1 VDRNVAIKKKA
12 QQLVQKGQIDAALVE
27 FEKLFAQGDKDP
39 YDFIV
44 VADILAKRGS
54 MMESVRRYRQAV
66 DEYTKAELFKNA
78 IAVCKKIL
86 RISKEDLLIHRTLG
100 ELYAKEGLY
109 SDAII
114 HYLEFAEGSIRRQEH
129 EPALDVIET
138 ELSLSPDN
146 TELSEKYV
154 EIAMRADQPE
164 RGGRELYR
172 RAERVARAGRS
183 TEAAELRERAST
195 LAPNIQDSAG
205 GDEAAG
211 RKPLQDAG
219 FSARGAGAGHAA
231 PKAKVGGPRT
241 EGGEL
246 SLDSM
251 VEAGEGEDAQAPEPG
266 VLRFDAGRSEE
277 ESAAAVEAEDEAEEE
292 AEEEEAL
299 EEEHISAAA
308 RTADAVGTHAELA
321 SEYLSSGNREMAA
334 EEFWKAAELAFFR
347 GDLPRVRTLLSSL
360 LTAIPGHEAAL
371 RRLVDITAQAEDHP
385 AEAKARF
392 DLAEVYLAHEEWPLA
407 RAEYMRVLE
416 LNPSNDRARARV
428 QRLDSLNGDVGV
440 DLDSIDAPKPSS
452 SVRVRDDQPQDM
464 DNLVDLEE
472 IIDEFK
478 AGVSN
483 TISGEDH
490 ESHYDLGMAY
500 MEMGLHDEAI
510 EEFQVAS
517 KGGPMEL
524 KCLEMIALCY
534 LEKNEPAAAA
544 RELDRALQLP
554 GHGPEETI
562 SIRYNLGLANERLGN
577 LDRALQ
583 HFEEVYLLNVDF
595 LKVASKVRE
604 VKAKLAGAK
613 GEA

>member
-1 VDRNVAIKKKA
+1 VDRNIAIKKKA
-12 QQLVQKGQIDAALVE
+12 QQLVQKGQIDAALAE

-138 ELSLSPDN
+138 VLSLSPDN

-154 EIAMRADQPE
+154 EIAMRADLPE

-183 TEAAELRERAST
+183 TEAAELRDRAST
-195 LAPNIQDSAG
+195 LAPNLPDAG
-205 GDEAAG
+205 GDEKAG
-211 RKPLQDAG
+211 RAPLQDAG
-219 FSARGAGAGHAA
+219 FSARGAGAGDAA
-231 PKAKVGGPRT
+231 PPRARAGGPRT

-246 SLDSM
+246 DLDSI
-251 VEAGEGEDAQAPEPG
+251 VVPGEGEDAQAPEPG
-266 VLRFDAGRSEE
+266 VLHFGAGRSEE
-277 ESAAAVEAEDEAEEE
+277 ESEAMAEAEAETEDGEE
-292 AEEEEAL
+292 AFEEDPVSAV
-299 EEEHISAAA
+299 SAAGGA
-308 RTADAVGTHAELA
+308 ADAVATHAELA

-440 DLDSIDAPKPSS
+440 DLDSIDAPKPSA

-478 AGVSN
+478 AGISN

-510 EEFQVAS
+510 DEFQVAS

-604 VKAKLAGAK
+604 VKARLAGAQ

>member
-1 VDRNVAIKKKA
+1 MDRNTAIKKKA
-12 QQLVQKGQIDAALVE
+12 QQLIQKGQVDAALAE
-27 FEKLFAQGDKDP
+27 FDKLFAQGDKDP

-44 VADILAKRGS
+44 VADLLAKRGAMS
-54 MMESVRRYRQAV
+54 EAVRRYRQAV

-86 RISKEDLLIHRTLG
+86 RISKEDLQIHRTLG
-100 ELYAKEGLY
+100 SLYAKEGLY
-109 SDAII
+109 SDAVL
-114 HYLEFAEGSIRRQEH
+114 HFLEFAEGSIRRMDFAA
-129 EPALDVIET
+129 ALDVIET
-138 ELSLSPDN
+138 VLGITPEN
-146 TELSEKYV
+146 HELSEKFV
-154 EIAMRADQPE
+154 EIAVRADQPE
-164 RGGRELYR
+164 RGGKELLR
-172 RAERVARAGRS
+172 RAGRLAREGKR

-195 LAPNIQDSAG
+195 LAPGVSPESES
-205 GDEAAG
+205 EAAADVG
-211 RKPLQDAG
+211 FGDAAA
-219 FSARGAGAGHAA
+219 SAVKEPPPRR
-231 PKAKVGGPRT
+231 GGPST
-241 EGGEL
+241 EGGEID
-246 SLDSM
+246 LDSIA
-251 VEAGEGEDAQAPEPG
+251 VPGDGEEARVPEPG
-266 VLRFDAGRSEE
+266 VVSFISGAEPAPEPARP
-277 ESAAAVEAEDEAEEE
+277 AAAE
-292 AEEEEAL
+292 
-299 EEEHISAAA
+299 S
-308 RTADAVGTHAELA
+308 RDAVATHAELGAGHLA
-321 SEYLSSGNREMAA
+321 SGDRELAA

-347 GDLPRVRTLLSSL
+347 GDLTRVRTLLTSL
-360 LTAIPGHEAAL
+360 LTAVPGHEAAL
-371 RRLVDITAQAEDHP
+371 RRLVDITSQAEDGP

-392 DLAEVYLAHEEWPLA
+392 DLAEVYLAHEEYPLA

-416 LNPSNDRARARV
+416 LNPGNDRARARV
-428 QRLDSLNGDVGV
+428 QRIDAMNGDGPSGV
-440 DLDSIDAPKPSS
+440 DLDTLEAPRPSA
-452 SVRVRDDQPQDM
+452 SVRVRDDEPQNA

-510 EEFQVAS
+510 QEFEIAS

-544 RELDRALQLP
+544 RELDKALQLP

-595 LKVASKVRE
+595 LKVATKVRE
-604 VKAKLAGAK
+604 VKARLQAA
-613 GEA
+613 EDQS

>member
-1 VDRNVAIKKKA
+1 MDRNIAIKKKA
-12 QQLVQKGQIDAALVE
+12 QQLVQKGQIDAALAE

-54 MMESVRRYRQAV
+54 MMEAVRRYRQAV
-66 DEYTKAELFKNA
+66 EEYTKAELFKNA

-129 EPALDVIET
+129 ESALDVIET
-138 ELSLSPDN
+138 VLSLSPDN

-172 RAERVARAGRS
+172 RAERVARAGKS
-183 TEAAELRERAST
+183 TEAAELRDRAST
-195 LAPNIQDSAG
+195 LAPGLQDSGG
-205 GDEAAG
+205 GDDAPA

-219 FSARGAGAGHAA
+219 FSARGAGAGGAA
-231 PKAKVGGPRT
+231 PKGRAGGPRT

-246 SLDSM
+246 DLDSM
-251 VEAGEGEDAQAPEPG
+251 VEPGEGEKAQAPEPG

-277 ESAAAVEAEDEAEEE
+277 ETEQVEAEVEAFEEERVSAAAE
-292 AEEEEAL
+292 
-299 EEEHISAAA
+299 
-308 RTADAVGTHAELA
+308 TADAVATHAELA
-321 SEYLSSGNREMAA
+321 SEYLSAGNREMAA

-440 DLDSIDAPKPSS
+440 DLDSIDAPKPSA

-478 AGVSN
+478 AGISN

-534 LEKNEPAAAA
+534 LEKDEPAAAA
-544 RELDRALQLP
+544 RELDKALQLP

-595 LKVASKVRE
+595 LKVATKVRE
-604 VKAKLAGAK
+604 VKARLAGAQ

>member
-1 VDRNVAIKKKA
+1 MDRNIAIKKKA

-66 DEYTKAELFKNA
+66 EEYTKAELFKNA

-138 ELSLSPDN
+138 VLSLSPDN
-146 TELSEKYV
+146 TELSEKFV

-172 RAERVARAGRS
+172 RAERVARAGKS
-183 TEAAELRERAST
+183 AEAAELRDRAST
-195 LAPNIQDSAG
+195 LAPGLQDSGG
-205 GDEAAG
+205 GDEAPG

-219 FSARGAGAGHAA
+219 FSARGAGGAGHATA
-231 PKAKVGGPRT
+231 KGKVGGPRT

-246 SLDSM
+246 DLDSM
-251 VEAGEGEDAQAPEPG
+251 VEPGEGEDAQAPEPG

-277 ESAAAVEAEDEAEEE
+277 ETEQVEAEVEEEAFEEERVSAAAE
-292 AEEEEAL
+292 
-299 EEEHISAAA
+299 
-308 RTADAVGTHAELA
+308 TADAVATHAELA
-321 SEYLSSGNREMAA
+321 SEYLSAGNREMAA

-347 GDLPRVRTLLSSL
+347 GDLPRVRMLLSSL

-440 DLDSIDAPKPSS
+440 DLDSIDAPKPSA

-478 AGVSN
+478 AGISN

-534 LEKNEPAAAA
+534 LEKDEPAAAA
-544 RELDRALQLP
+544 RELDKALQLP

-595 LKVASKVRE
+595 LKVATKVRE
-604 VKAKLAGAK
+604 VKARLAGAQ

>member
-1 VDRNVAIKKKA
+1 MDRNVAIKKKA
-12 QQLVQKGQIDAALVE
+12 QQLIQKGQIDAALAE
-27 FEKLFAQGDKDP
+27 FDKLFAQGDKDP
-39 YDFIV
+39 YDFIL
-44 VADILAKRGS
+44 VADLLAKRGS
-54 MMESVRRYRQAV
+54 MQEAVRRYRQAV
-66 DEYTKAELFKNA
+66 EEYTRAELFKNA

-86 RISKEDLLIHRTLG
+86 RISKEDLQIHRTLG

-109 SDAII
+109 GDAII
-114 HYLEFAEGSIRRQEH
+114 HYLEFAEGSIRRQDH
-129 EPALDVIET
+129 EAALDVIET
-138 ELSLSPDN
+138 VLGLSPEND
-146 TELSEKYV
+146 ELSEKFV
-154 EIAMRADQPE
+154 EIAVRADQPE
-164 RGGRELYR
+164 RGGKELYR
-172 RAERVARAGRS
+172 RADRLARGGRS
-183 TEAAELRERAST
+183 AEAAELRERAST
-195 LAPNIQDSAG
+195 LAPGAAPEPAAADDGPPSLADGSFSATPAAAAPAEPSRPAAPEAPSQPAFGSAG
-205 GDEAAG
+205 FD
-211 RKPLQDAG
+211 LDQV
-219 FSARGAGAGHAA
+219 AR
-231 PKAKVGGPRT
+231 
-241 EGGEL
+241 
-246 SLDSM
+246 
-251 VEAGEGEDAQAPEPG
+251 AGEGEDARVPEPG
-266 VLRFDAGRSEE
+266 VVSLHREE
-277 ESAAAVEAEDEAEEE
+277 PPLPPAADK
-292 AEEEEAL
+292 
-299 EEEHISAAA
+299 
-308 RTADAVGTHAELA
+308 ADAVGTHAELA
-321 SEYLSSGNREMAA
+321 AGYLSAGNRELAA

-347 GDLPRVRTLLSSL
+347 GDLTKVRTLLTSL
-360 LTAIPGHEAAL
+360 LTAIPNHEAAL
-371 RRLVDITAQAEDHP
+371 RRLVDITSQAEDRP

-416 LNPSNDRARARV
+416 LNPGNDRARARV
-428 QRLDSLNGDVGV
+428 QRLDAMNGDAPAGI
-440 DLDSIDAPKPSS
+440 DLDAIDTPKPAA
-452 SVRVRDDQPQDM
+452 SVRVRDEQPASM

-510 EEFQVAS
+510 QEFQIAS

-577 LDRALQ
+577 LDKALQ

-595 LKVASKVRE
+595 LKVAAKVRE
-604 VKAKLAGAK
+604 VKARLAGAQDPT
-613 GEA
+613 

>member
-1 VDRNVAIKKKA
+1 MDRNIAIKKKA
-12 QQLVQKGQIDAALVE
+12 QQLIQKGQIDAALAE
-27 FEKLFAQGDKDP
+27 FDKLFAQGDKDP
-39 YDFIV
+39 YDFIL
-44 VADILAKRGS
+44 VADLLAKRGS
-54 MMESVRRYRQAV
+54 MQEAVRRYRQAV
-66 DEYTKAELFKNA
+66 EEYTRAELFKNA

-86 RISKEDLLIHRTLG
+86 RISKEDLQIHRTLG

-109 SDAII
+109 GDAII
-114 HYLEFAEGSIRRQEH
+114 HYLEFAEGSIRRQDH
-129 EPALDVIET
+129 DAALDVIET
-138 ELSLSPDN
+138 VLGLSPDN
-146 TELSEKYV
+146 DELSEKFV
-154 EIAMRADQPE
+154 EIAVRADQPE
-164 RGGRELYR
+164 RGGKELYR
-172 RAERVARAGRS
+172 RADRRARAGRS
-183 TEAAELRERAST
+183 AEAAELRDRAST
-195 LAPNIQDSAG
+195 LAPGTTPEFAV
-205 GDEAAG
+205 E
-211 RKPLQDAG
+211 DAG
-219 FSARGAGAGHAA
+219 PPALADGNFSSAPAVETPDAPEEAPGRSALASSGFNLDQMAR
-231 PKAKVGGPRT
+231 P
-241 EGGEL
+241 
-246 SLDSM
+246 
-251 VEAGEGEDAQAPEPG
+251 GEGEDARVPEPG
-266 VLRFDAGRSEE
+266 VVSLHREE
-277 ESAAAVEAEDEAEEE
+277 PPLPAAAEK
-292 AEEEEAL
+292 
-299 EEEHISAAA
+299 
-308 RTADAVGTHAELA
+308 ADAVGTHAELA
-321 SEYLSSGNREMAA
+321 AGYLSAGNRELAA

-347 GDLPRVRTLLSSL
+347 GDLTKVRTLLTSL
-360 LTAIPGHEAAL
+360 LTAIPNHEAAL
-371 RRLVDITAQAEDHP
+371 RRLVDITSQAEDRP

-407 RAEYMRVLE
+407 RAEFMRVLE
-416 LNPSNDRARARV
+416 LNPGNDRARARV
-428 QRLDSLNGDVGV
+428 QRLDAMNGDAPAGI
-440 DLDSIDAPKPSS
+440 DLDAIDTPKPAA
-452 SVRVRDDQPQDM
+452 SVRVRDDQPASM

-510 EEFQVAS
+510 QEFQIAS

-577 LDRALQ
+577 LDKALQ

-604 VKAKLAGAK
+604 VKARLAGAQDPT
-613 GEA
+613 